1 MMTGKGSMCN
11 SVVLCLADGHLTH
24 LIVAVVCFLV
34 EKVLGFF
41 WNNILFLGKDFV
53 LLTITVALIKKKTPN
68 LLISLNKKHTVVMEE
83 EDSISVL

>member
-1 MMTGKGSMCN
+1 MMMGKGSMCN

-53 LLTITVALIKKKTPN
+53 LLTITVALILKKTTKPSDF
-68 LLISLNKKHTVVMEE
+68 LK
-83 EDSISVL
+83 